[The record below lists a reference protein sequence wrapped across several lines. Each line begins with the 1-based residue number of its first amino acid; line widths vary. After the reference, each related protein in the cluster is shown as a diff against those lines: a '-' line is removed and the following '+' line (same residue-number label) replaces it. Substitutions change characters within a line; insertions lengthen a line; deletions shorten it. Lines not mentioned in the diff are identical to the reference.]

1 VTETLTLPPLTLTVE
16 DTLGVS
22 RDGRPVFRWTARHDD
37 GRTWTA
43 PDLHGAVL
51 YGQPEPSEHDMLGT
65 LLAFLQHDVDRLEYR
80 SLQPEHENVRHLRAL
95 LDLTGGSMDH
105 VPDLAIAGQCMDLE
119 GADPLM
125 FPINMLEELYS
136 GDIETARMEWWAE

>member
-1 VTETLTLPPLTLTVE
+1 MTETLTLPPLTLTVE

-51 YGQPEPSEHDMLGT
+51 YGQPEPSERDMLGT

-80 SLQPEHENVRHLRAL
+80 SRRPEHE
-95 LDLTGGSMDH
+95 
-105 VPDLAIAGQCMDLE
+105 LE
-119 GADPLM
+119 GADPLL
-125 FPINMLEELYS
+125 FPINMLEELNS